1 MGCGAY
7 MPNGEMSKMIMSFD
21 DRQIA
26 LMQAQK
32 LSSVLPETK
41 NVRLAVQ
48 SVVYNIDPVGLSGAI
63 VVLTGDCQP
72 SIQGFLKMGGTP
84 DVFPEIK
91 RLCLFAAH
99 HDVHVDFIWKPRE
112 SPEMLIADGL
122 SREEDSSEI
131 FVTRKTFH
139 RIVFHRQGVVHGG
152 MPTLDVFA
160 GAAIGQHKAARFY
173 TKYCSPA
180 SVGISAMHC
189 DWAADAA
196 VHGHSLLWVFPPFH
210 LIGAVISK
218 LLHEQVNAI
227 LIVPH
232 FLRYWSA
239 MIQQLPVVD
248 IVQLHYHAGLYE
260 MGSRAPKNMQRRN
273 KPRISLTAYLVQFPT
288 PL

>member
-72 SIQGFLKMGGTP
+72 SIQGLLKMGGTP

-99 HDVHVDFIWKPRE
+99 HDV
-112 SPEMLIADGL
+112 L
-122 SREEDSSEI
+122 
-131 FVTRKTFH
+131 
-139 RIVFHRQGVVHGG
+139 
-152 MPTLDVFA
+152 
-160 GAAIGQHKAARFY
+160 
-173 TKYCSPA
+173 
-180 SVGISAMHC
+180 
-189 DWAADAA
+189 
-196 VHGHSLLWVFPPFH
+196 
-210 LIGAVISK
+210 
-218 LLHEQVNAI
+218 
-227 LIVPH
+227 
-232 FLRYWSA
+232 
-239 MIQQLPVVD
+239 
-248 IVQLHYHAGLYE
+248 
-260 MGSRAPKNMQRRN
+260 
-273 KPRISLTAYLVQFPT
+273 
-288 PL
+288 